1 MASQSKGIETN
12 TSQPDADP
20 VWHVERDTEVLR
32 SVAETEGRTIY
43 SNFVGTLII
52 GGVSQLLP
60 NAADFHLPIL
70 LRLVATLIMTS
81 VFVSI
86 RKKFAAGKRPE
97 MSAAIGATVGV
108 LGGATW
114 ALLLAPVFFEPS
126 LHPAAFIVAASVLI
140 CTSLVAAHNSPLPW
154 VWYPFGIAFL
164 STFWVAML
172 RAPSPFGI
180 WMSLGVGLIY
190 LAVASFSL
198 AAARQRYAAAETL
211 INNHRLG
218 EDLAEA
224 LARAEFLANR
234 DPLTGLYNRRALFES
249 ELTSVSAGERNHV
262 LLLDLDNFKQVNDRH
277 GHDIGDRVLIAVGH
291 ALQQTM
297 RNLGRKT
304 HFAARLGGEEFAV
317 FLALDDS
324 DRAREIAETIRTD
337 IEAVAAEFGLSS
349 PLGTASIGVAEHRA
363 GEAIGAA
370 IKRADKALY
379 EAKAG
384 GRNRIVAQTALTVS
398 GQ

>member
-1 MASQSKGIETN
+1 MAAQGKGMKTD
-12 TSQPDADP
+12 TRASDVDLD
-20 VWHVERDTEVLR
+20 WGVERDTEVLR

-43 SNFVGTLII
+43 SNIVGTLII
-52 GGVSQLLP
+52 AGVSQLSP

-81 VFVSI
+81 VYISI
-86 RKKFAAGKRPE
+86 RKKFAAGERPE
-97 MSAAIGATVGV
+97 MPAIVGAAIGA

-114 ALLLAPVFFEPS
+114 ALLLAPVFIEPS
-126 LHPAAFIVAASVLI
+126 LHPAAFIVAGSVLI
-140 CTSLVAAHNSPLPW
+140 CTSLVAAHSSPLPS

-164 STFWVAML
+164 STFWIAML
-172 RAPSPFGI
+172 WAPSPFGI

-190 LAVASFSL
+190 LAVAAFSV

-249 ELTSVSAGERNHV
+249 ELTSVATGERNHV

-277 GHDIGDRVLIAVGH
+277 GHDVGDRVLIAVGQ

-297 RNLGRKT
+297 RDLGRDT

-317 FLALDDS
+317 FLALDDGA
-324 DRAREIAETIRTD
+324 RAREIAETIRTD
-337 IEAVAAEFGLSS
+337 IEAVAMEFGLAG

-363 GEAIGAA
+363 GEAIGTA

-384 GRNRIVAQTALTVS
+384 GRNRVVAQTA
-398 GQ
+398 

>member
-1 MASQSKGIETN
+1 MASQSKG
-12 TSQPDADP
+12 SQTDIRPRNVDLD
-20 VWHVERDTEVLR
+20 WRVERDTEVLR
-32 SVAETEGRTIY
+32 SVAETESRTIY
-43 SNFVGTLII
+43 SNIVGTLII
-52 GGVSQLLP
+52 AGVPQLLP

-81 VFVSI
+81 VYISI
-86 RKKFAAGKRPE
+86 RKKFAVGKRPV
-97 MSAAIGATVGV
+97 MPAAVGAGVGAM
-108 LGGATW
+108 GGATW
-114 ALLLAPVFFEPS
+114 ALLIAPVFLEPS
-126 LHPAAFIVAASVLI
+126 LHSAAFIVSASVLI
-140 CTSLVAAHNSPLPW
+140 CTSLVAAHSSSLPW

-164 STFWVAML
+164 STFWIAML
-172 RAPSPFGI
+172 WAPSPFGL

-249 ELTSVSAGERNHV
+249 ELTSIAAGDRNHV

-277 GHDIGDRVLIAVGH
+277 GHDIGDRVLIAVGQ
-291 ALQQTM
+291 ALQQRM
-297 RNLGRKT
+297 RDLDRRT

-317 FLALDDS
+317 FLALDDGA
-324 DRAREIAETIRTD
+324 RAQEIAETIRTD
-337 IEAVAAEFGLSS
+337 IQAVAKTFGLSDS
-349 PLGTASIGVAEHRA
+349 LGTASIGIAEYRA
-363 GEAIGAA
+363 GEAIGSA
-370 IKRADKALY
+370 INRADKALY

-384 GRNRIVAQTALTVS
+384 GRNRVVTQI
-398 GQ
+398 G